1 MANIFGGILINS
13 TILTDYGVKMNRRGC
28 KCRFCVHLQLASR
41 GRIFIWCCPVASI
54 VDIAIIWSLQ
64 PACHKSLELG

>member
-1 MANIFGGILINS
+1 MHKIANKFPLSAQNMANIFGGILINS

-41 GRIFIWCCPVASI
+41 GRIFI
-54 VDIAIIWSLQ
+54 
-64 PACHKSLELG
+64 